1 MRLPKTIRFDASD
14 THAFERAAAPGEWAV
29 TGAFVFADVDP
40 QALVGKARQAFVSGF
55 LGTDSFGWST
65 FVAVSRINAEQYRA
79 VIAALAE
86 RLMTQFGAPDRGAA
100 EAAAREEVK
109 FAASLCEHKL
119 NTILCVTRA
128 LENEGIVERFRVI
141 EQAAEP
147 EHAKIWQ
154 IVDDDDD
161 ENGGA

>member
-40 QALVGKARQAFVSGF
+40 EALVGKARQAFVSGF

-65 FVAVSRINAEQYRA
+65 FVAVSRISAEQYRA
-79 VIAALAE
+79 VIATLVE
-86 RLMTQFGAPDRGAA
+86 HLMTQFGAPNRVAA
-100 EAAAREEVK
+100 EAAAREEAE
-109 FAASLCEHKL
+109 FAMSLCEHKL

-141 EQAAEP
+141 EQAPEP
-147 EHAKIWQ
+147 AHAKVWEILE
-154 IVDDDDD
+154 DDD
-161 ENGGA
+161 GA